1 MDFSLDPAMPAYSA
15 LSSVLLFNLDIME
28 VNEKGIMEDADI
40 EFLHDFRVANRRSRS
55 LVTRVKHVY
64 PKTGL
69 GHFRR
74 AFSWLS
80 KLTSTHR
87 DLDVFLA
94 DFATYEMKIPVN
106 SGGELESLRGLLQ
119 EKREIE
125 HGKLVK
131 ALDSRRFNTFK
142 HDWRCFLEEGNRK
155 PPDAPKSMTPIMD
168 VASESIRDNFRKL
181 LKQGNRINRN
191 YNFEAIHKLRKDG
204 KKLRYLLETFK
215 SLYPADDVSRV
226 IKNLKKIQDNLG
238 DIVDMHMQQIML
250 EDWKQAMQNRSNVP
264 ENTIKAI
271 EYLESLCRE
280 EEKKAGEKFRKRFSR
295 FSNKGNRGLFG

>member
-1 MDFSLDPAMPAYSA
+1 
-15 LSSVLLFNLDIME
+15 
-28 VNEKGIMEDADI
+28 
-40 EFLHDFRVANRRSRS
+40 
-55 LVTRVKHVY
+55 
-64 PKTGL
+64 
-69 GHFRR
+69 
-74 AFSWLS
+74 
-80 KLTSTHR
+80 
-87 DLDVFLA
+87 
-94 DFATYEMKIPVN
+94 
-106 SGGELESLRGLLQ
+106 
-119 EKREIE
+119 
-125 HGKLVK
+125 
-131 ALDSRRFNTFK
+131 
-142 HDWRCFLEEGNRK
+142 
-155 PPDAPKSMTPIMD
+155 MD

-204 KKLRYLLETFK
+204 KKLRYLLEAFK

-295 FSNKGNRGLFG
+295 FSDKGNRGLFG